1 MSKPEASTVDLYA
14 ERALLGSVLL
24 SPAAMDE
31 VLSIVKPV
39 HLFAI
44 EHQHIF
50 RAAID
55 QHERDKPTDTVTMAE
70 ELERRGVCT
79 AAEGAAKVLALLE
92 AVPHARNAK
101 HYAEIVVDKYR
112 RRSAQ
117 QTAEKLLE
125 SLRNPGID
133 TADALAN
140 AESELHRV
148 IEDQQSDEPQPISE
162 SLVDAL
168 AAISERK
175 GLQQTVSSGFHAIDD
190 QAGGIPLG
198 MVTVL
203 AARPSVGKSA
213 LGFSM
218 APRIAELGVPVL
230 LVSYEQRRPEITSR
244 LLAIT
249 GSVSLSHL
257 MRGECDKHETSRA
270 VEAANHLARLPL
282 IIDDACRD
290 ESSLC
295 ATIRT
300 QVRRRGVKVVIVD
313 YLQLI
318 EPRDKRIVR
327 EQQVAGISRSLK
339 LIAMQLGISIILVS
353 QLNRQAEMREGKRP
367 RLSDLRESGAIEQ
380 DADVV
385 MFVHRPGKDDPQA
398 QDDHAEII
406 IAKNRNG
413 PTGTVRLDWKPAYA
427 KYIDAAG
434 DHYQ

>member
-1 MSKPEASTVDLYA
+1 MSKPEATTVDLHA

-31 VLSIVKPV
+31 VLPIVKPT

-44 EHQHIF
+44 EHQQIF
-50 RAAID
+50 RIAID
-55 QHERDKPTDTVTMAE
+55 MHEHDRPTDTVTMAE
-70 ELERRGVCT
+70 ELERRGVCK
-79 AAEGAAKVLALLE
+79 AVEGAGKVLELQE
-92 AVPHARNAK
+92 TVPHARNAK
-101 HYAEIVVDKYR
+101 HYAEIVVDKFR
-112 RRSAQ
+112 RRTAQ

-133 TADALAN
+133 TPDALAS
-140 AESELHRV
+140 AEVDLHKL
-148 IEDQQSDEPQPISE
+148 IEDQQSDEPQPIAE

-168 AAISERK
+168 AAISARK
-175 GLQQTVSSGFHAIDD
+175 GLQQTVGSGFHAIDQ

-230 LVSYEQRRPEITSR
+230 FISYEQPRPEITSR
-244 LLAIT
+244 LLSIA
-249 GSVSLSHL
+249 GSVPLSRL
-257 MRGECDKHETSRA
+257 MRGECDKHETDRA
-270 VEAANHLARLPL
+270 VDAANHLARLPL
-282 IIDDACRD
+282 FTDDACRD
-290 ESSLC
+290 ESGLC

-300 QVRRRGVKVVIVD
+300 QVRRRGVKVVIID

-318 EPRDKRIVR
+318 EPRDKRVVR
-327 EQQVAGISRSLK
+327 EQQVSGISRSLK
-339 LIAMQLGISIILVS
+339 LLAMQLGISIILVS
-353 QLNRQAEMREGKRP
+353 QLNRQAELREGKRP

-398 QDDHAEII
+398 TDDHAEII
-406 IAKNRNG
+406 VAKNRNG
-413 PTGTVRLDWKPAYA
+413 PTGTVRLDWKPAFA
-427 KYIDAAG
+427 KYVDHAG
-434 DHYQ
+434 DQYQ